1 MKKLL
6 YWTPRVLSILYCLFI
21 MLFSFD
27 VFEENTSFINL
38 MIGFIMHN
46 IPVIVMI
53 IITVFAWKRDLVG
66 AIGFTLVGIFFF
78 VLTGSLMMIES
89 GVFNPSVFIVS
100 VPAWIIA
107 FLYGINWF
115 KYKPL

>member
-1 MKKLL
+1 
-6 YWTPRVLSILYCLFI
+6 

-78 VLTGSLMMIES
+78 VLTSSVTMVERPIL
-89 GVFNPSVFIVS
+89 NPAVFIIS
-100 VPAWIIA
+100 LPAWIIA
-107 FLYGINWF
+107 FLYGINWYR
-115 KYKPL
+115 KKQYER

>member
-1 MKKLL
+1 
-6 YWTPRVLSILYCLFI
+6 

-46 IPVIVMI
+46 IPVIVMVI
-53 IITVFAWKRDLVG
+53 IILFAWKRDIIG
-66 AIGFTLVGIFFF
+66 AIGFALVGIFFF
-78 VLTGSLMMIES
+78 VLTNFVSMPEQTVLNPAVIIISL
-89 GVFNPSVFIVS
+89 
-100 VPAWIIA
+100 PAWIIA

-115 KYKPL
+115 KYKTL